1 MSLNVSRV
9 TSIESV
15 NRNQWNQ
22 VVDQSDLGRVYHR
35 YGWLRAIEFGT
46 EYEPRHLLVS
56 KKGNPVALFPNFV
69 IESDGIPV
77 RHLASSK
84 ISPGGPIA
92 MTDEETAIG
101 LLLKAVPEL
110 CDGRIVSNQIQ
121 TIGPE
126 YSRYHELFQENGYRQ
141 RLDYC
146 DFVLDIARDWDD
158 ILADMDGSR
167 RRAIR
172 RGHDNDFE
180 VVEKELNERTM
191 SDFYDGFSTVVERV
205 DGREISRQF
214 FLELAE
220 FSDRVKVFAVRIDGQ
235 ERGSILFSLDD
246 EQSTIHYES
255 SGVTEEHF
263 EYNSS
268 ELIHEHAI
276 RWGSDN
282 GYSTYNFGGTNLD
295 FRDGVFRFKEK
306 FGAKPMPALAW
317 ERGCSTLQWPAYKF
331 GRFLYR
337 KFADS

>member
-1 MSLNVSRV
+1 MSLDVSRV

-22 VVDQSDLGRVYHR
+22 VVEQSDLGRVYHR
-35 YGWLRAIEFGT
+35 YGWLRAVEFGT
-46 EYEPRHLLVS
+46 RYEPRHLIVS

-69 IESDGIPV
+69 IESDEIPV

-92 MTDEETAIG
+92 MTDEETAIR
-101 LLLKAVPEL
+101 LLLEAVPEL
-110 CDGRIVSNQIQ
+110 CDRRVVSNQIQ
-121 TIGPE
+121 TTGPE
-126 YSRYHELFQENGYRQ
+126 YSRYHGIFEQNGYSE

-146 DFVLDIARDWDD
+146 DFVLDISRNWED
-158 ILADMDGSR
+158 ILDDMHSSR

-180 VVEKELNERTM
+180 IVDKELTERTM
-191 SDFYDGFSTVVERV
+191 SDFYEGFSTVMERV
-205 DGREISRQF
+205 DGRRIPRQF

-220 FSDRVKVFAVRIDGQ
+220 FSDRLKVFAVRVDGQ
-235 ERGSILFSLDD
+235 ERGSILFTVDD

-255 SGVTEEHF
+255 SAVTEEHF
-263 EYNSS
+263 EYNAS

-282 GYSTYNFGGTNLD
+282 GYDTYNFGGTDLD

-306 FGAKPMPALAW
+306 FGARPMPALAW
-317 ERGCSTLQWPAYKF
+317 ERGCSSLGWPAF
-331 GRFLYR
+331 RLGRAMYQRFV
-337 KFADS
+337 DS